1 MCPLFHGNNL
11 FFRLL
16 SSEVRNS
23 EFQGSFR
30 FLSFFLCLC
39 LYLPVC
45 MSSLLLAVNDYIL
58 AIVVFEPADEYT
70 LAPSLPC

>member
-1 MCPLFHGNNL
+1 MIDRRGPLLVCLSANVSKWGERGKMCPLFHGNNL

-30 FLSFFLCLC
+30 FLSFFLFVFVVVC
-39 LYLPVC
+39 LYVFF
-45 MSSLLLAVNDYIL
+45 
-58 AIVVFEPADEYT
+58 VVGG
-70 LAPSLPC
+70 